1 MDGGRVFRAFWW
13 WKTGSMIKATRL
25 ASDIGKGFAVV
36 LMILGGV
43 QIFSGALVGGLWLI
57 FIGMFLRG
65 MAEAGYKEL
74 MMTKSLEG
82 ARVEDVMIRD
92 VVTAPPDLS
101 LKQLIAD
108 YFLRY
113 GYRGF
118 PVTTDGKVS
127 GMISLAN
134 VKDFSEEEQT
144 EKKVEQVMAPVNR
157 AMTISPETPL
167 IEALRKMSQQNIAR
181 LLVMRGDQMMGMI
194 TQTGLLRFLEIKW
207 ALAK

>member
-1 MDGGRVFRAFWW
+1 
-13 WKTGSMIKATRL
+13 
-25 ASDIGKGFAVV
+25 
-36 LMILGGV
+36 
-43 QIFSGALVGGLWLI
+43 
-57 FIGMFLRG
+57 
-65 MAEAGYKEL
+65 
-74 MMTKSLEG
+74 MTKSLEG

-167 IEALRKMSQQNIAR
+167 IEALRKMSQENIAR